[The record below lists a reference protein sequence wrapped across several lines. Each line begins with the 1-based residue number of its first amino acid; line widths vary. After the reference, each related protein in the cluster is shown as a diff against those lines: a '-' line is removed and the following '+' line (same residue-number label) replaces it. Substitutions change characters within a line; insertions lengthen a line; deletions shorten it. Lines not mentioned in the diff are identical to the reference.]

1 METKK
6 CPNCRAIIPS
16 LTNVCEYCDTTVEN
30 VPTVSDTSSDKPSLD
45 SAINVLEH
53 DLVKLKGVPAPSI
66 GKNLI
71 TAILTYFTL
80 GLYLVFRKKV
90 LKENSFE
97 VIEAIATKNVR
108 NLRTYYGDNTKVK
121 ALINELEEEL
131 DSLKNLHK
139 KKKRNTNIGCLSI
152 IIVVVLFYGV
162 MGIFSFSYLDDFE
175 QKESKNKMDNAVI
188 YAKIDSLIEI
198 GQYNKAKSLSVTL
211 EGYDE
216 DKKALKKIQ
225 QSKIDKHFNNVK
237 TLILENKLD
246 QAEMILIDI
255 VWEPI
260 DVKDYGEDRISTED
274 KEMIKIIDDKK
285 QSLINMINK
294 KRAGN

>member
-152 IIVVVLFYGV
+152 VIIFILILIGS
-162 MGIFSFSYLDDFE
+162 IQEDEEKRSQNKIDD
-175 QKESKNKMDNAVI
+175 AVI
-188 YAKIDSLIEI
+188 HAKIDSLIEI

-216 DKKALKKIQ
+216 DKNAFKKIQ
-225 QSKIDKHFNNVK
+225 KSKIDKHLNSAK
-237 TLILENKLD
+237 ELILENKLD

>member
-90 LKENSFE
+90 MKKNSFE
-97 VIEAIATKNVR
+97 AIEAIATKNVR

-152 IIVVVLFYGV
+152 VIIFILILIGS
-162 MGIFSFSYLDDFE
+162 IQEDEEKRSQNKIDD
-175 QKESKNKMDNAVI
+175 AVI

-216 DKKALKKIQ
+216 DKNAFKKIQ
-225 QSKIDKHFNNVK
+225 KSKIDKHLNSAK
-237 TLILENKLD
+237 DLILENKLD
-246 QAEMILIDI
+246 QAEMVLIDI
-255 VWEPI
+255 IWEPI

-285 QSLINMINK
+285 QSLMNMINK

>member
-90 LKENSFE
+90 MKKNSFE
-97 VIEAIATKNVR
+97 AIEAIATKNVR

-152 IIVVVLFYGV
+152 VIIFILILIGS
-162 MGIFSFSYLDDFE
+162 IQEDEEKRSQNKIDD
-175 QKESKNKMDNAVI
+175 AVI

-246 QAEMILIDI
+246 QAEMVLIDI
-255 VWEPI
+255 IWEPI

-285 QSLINMINK
+285 QSLMNMINK

>member
-90 LKENSFE
+90 MKKNSFE
-97 VIEAIATKNVR
+97 AIEAIATKNVR

-152 IIVVVLFYGV
+152 VIIFMFFLIVD
-162 MGIFSFSYLDDFE
+162 IQDDE
-175 QKESKNKMDNAVI
+175 EKRSQNKIDDAVI

-216 DKKALKKIQ
+216 DKNAFKKIQ
-225 QSKIDKHFNNVK
+225 KSKIDKHLNSAK
-237 TLILENKLD
+237 ELILENKLD
-246 QAEMILIDI
+246 QAEMVLIDI
-255 VWEPI
+255 IWEPI

-285 QSLINMINK
+285 QSLMNMINK

>member
-80 GLYLVFRKKV
+80 GLYLVFRKKII
-90 LKENSFE
+90 KKNSFE
-97 VIEAIATKNVR
+97 AIEAIATKNVR

-121 ALINELEEEL
+121 ALISELEEEL

-152 IIVVVLFYGV
+152 VIIFMFFLIVD
-162 MGIFSFSYLDDFE
+162 IQDDE
-175 QKESKNKMDNAVI
+175 EKRSQNKIDDAVI
-188 YAKIDSLIEI
+188 HAKIDSLIEI

-216 DKKALKKIQ
+216 DKNAFKKIQ
-225 QSKIDKHFNNVK
+225 KSKIDKHLNSAK
-237 TLILENKLD
+237 ELILENKLD
-246 QAEMILIDI
+246 QAEMVLIDI
-255 VWEPI
+255 IWEPI

-285 QSLINMINK
+285 QSLMNMINK

>member
-152 IIVVVLFYGV
+152 VIIFILILIGS
-162 MGIFSFSYLDDFE
+162 IQEDEEKRSQNKIDD
-175 QKESKNKMDNAVI
+175 AVI

-216 DKKALKKIQ
+216 DKNAFKKIQ
-225 QSKIDKHFNNVK
+225 KSKIDKHLNSAK
-237 TLILENKLD
+237 ELILENKLD
-246 QAEMILIDI
+246 QAEMVLIDI
-255 VWEPI
+255 IWEPI

-285 QSLINMINK
+285 QSLMNMINK

>member
-90 LKENSFE
+90 LKESSFE
-97 VIEAIATKNVR
+97 TIEAIATKNVR

-152 IIVVVLFYGV
+152 VIIFILILIGS
-162 MGIFSFSYLDDFE
+162 IQEDEEKRSQNKIDD
-175 QKESKNKMDNAVI
+175 AVI
-188 YAKIDSLIEI
+188 HAKIDSLIEI

-216 DKKALKKIQ
+216 DKKALNKIQ
-225 QSKIDKHFNNVK
+225 KSKIDKHLNSAK
-237 TLILENKLD
+237 ELILENKLD
-246 QAEMILIDI
+246 QAEMVLIDI
-255 VWEPI
+255 IWEPI

-285 QSLINMINK
+285 QSLMNMINK

>member
-90 LKENSFE
+90 MKKNSFE
-97 VIEAIATKNVR
+97 AIEAIATKNVR

-152 IIVVVLFYGV
+152 VIIFILILIGS
-162 MGIFSFSYLDDFE
+162 IQEDEEKRSQNKIDD
-175 QKESKNKMDNAVI
+175 AVI
-188 YAKIDSLIEI
+188 YEKIDSLIEI

-216 DKKALKKIQ
+216 DKKALNKIQ
-225 QSKIDKHFNNVK
+225 KSKIDKHLDSAK
-237 TLILENKLD
+237 ELILENKLD
-246 QAEMILIDI
+246 QAEMVLIDI
-255 VWEPI
+255 IWEPI

>member
-90 LKENSFE
+90 MKKNSFE
-97 VIEAIATKNVR
+97 AIEAIATKNVR

-152 IIVVVLFYGV
+152 VIIFILILIGS
-162 MGIFSFSYLDDFE
+162 IQEDEEKRSQNKIDD
-175 QKESKNKMDNAVI
+175 AVI
-188 YAKIDSLIEI
+188 HAKIDSLIEI

-216 DKKALKKIQ
+216 DKNAFKKIQ
-225 QSKIDKHFNNVK
+225 KSKIDKHLNSAK
-237 TLILENKLD
+237 ELILENKLD
-246 QAEMILIDI
+246 QAEMVLIDI
-255 VWEPI
+255 IWEPI

-285 QSLINMINK
+285 QSLMNMINK

>member
-6 CPNCRAIIPS
+6 CPNCRAEMPALSNI
-16 LTNVCEYCDTTVEN
+16 CEYCDTTVEN
-30 VPTVSDTSSDKPSLD
+30 VSTISDSSSDKPPTLN

-53 DLVKLKGVPAPSI
+53 DLIKLKAVPAPSI
-66 GKNLI
+66 GKNLL

-80 GLYLVFRKKV
+80 GLYLIFRKKV
-90 LKENSFE
+90 LKINSFE
-97 VIEAIATKNVR
+97 AIEAIAVKNSR
-108 NLRTYYGDNTKVK
+108 SIRTHYSDNKKVQS
-121 ALINELEEEL
+121 LIREL
-131 DSLKNLHK
+131 DEEINSLKSLHK

-152 IIVVVLFYGV
+152 VIIFMFFLIVD
-162 MGIFSFSYLDDFE
+162 IQDDE
-175 QKESKNKMDNAVI
+175 EKRSQNKIDDAVI
-188 YAKIDSLIEI
+188 YEKIDSLIEI

-225 QSKIDKHFNNVK
+225 KSKIDKHLNSAK
-237 TLILENKLD
+237 ELILENKLD
-246 QAEMILIDI
+246 QAEMVLIDI
-255 VWEPI
+255 IWEPI
-260 DVKDYGEDRISTED
+260 DVKDYGEDRISNED

>member
-152 IIVVVLFYGV
+152 VIIFILILIGS
-162 MGIFSFSYLDDFE
+162 IQEDEEKRSQNKIDD
-175 QKESKNKMDNAVI
+175 AVI
-188 YAKIDSLIEI
+188 HAKIDSLIEI

-216 DKKALKKIQ
+216 DKNAFKKIQ
-225 QSKIDKHFNNVK
+225 KSKIDKHLNSAK
-237 TLILENKLD
+237 ELILENKLD
-246 QAEMILIDI
+246 QAEMVLIDI
-255 VWEPI
+255 IWEPI

-285 QSLINMINK
+285 QSLMNMINK

>member
-1 METKK
+1 M
-6 CPNCRAIIPS
+6 PALSNI
-16 LTNVCEYCDTTVEN
+16 CEYCDTTVEN
-30 VPTVSDTSSDKPSLD
+30 VSTISDSSSDKPPTLN

-53 DLVKLKGVPAPSI
+53 DLIKLKAVPAPSI
-66 GKNLI
+66 GKNLL

-80 GLYLVFRKKV
+80 GLYLIFRKKV
-90 LKENSFE
+90 LKINSFE
-97 VIEAIATKNVR
+97 AIEAIAVKNSR
-108 NLRTYYGDNTKVK
+108 SIRTHYSDNKKVQS
-121 ALINELEEEL
+121 LIREL
-131 DSLKNLHK
+131 DEEINSVKSLHK

-152 IIVVVLFYGV
+152 VIIFILILIGS
-162 MGIFSFSYLDDFE
+162 IQEDEEKRSQNKIDD
-175 QKESKNKMDNAVI
+175 AVI

-216 DKKALKKIQ
+216 DKNAFKKIQ
-225 QSKIDKHFNNVK
+225 KSKIDKHLNSAK
-237 TLILENKLD
+237 ELILENKLD
-246 QAEMILIDI
+246 QAEMVLIDI
-255 VWEPI
+255 IWEPI

-285 QSLINMINK
+285 QSLMNMINK

>member
-90 LKENSFE
+90 MKKNSFE
-97 VIEAIATKNVR
+97 AIEAIATKNVR

-152 IIVVVLFYGV
+152 VIIFILILIGS
-162 MGIFSFSYLDDFE
+162 IQEDEEKRSQNKIDD
-175 QKESKNKMDNAVI
+175 AVI
-188 YAKIDSLIEI
+188 HAKIDSLIEI

-216 DKKALKKIQ
+216 DKNAFKKIQ
-225 QSKIDKHFNNVK
+225 KSKIDKHLNSAK
-237 TLILENKLD
+237 ELILENKLD
-246 QAEMILIDI
+246 QAEMVLIDI
-255 VWEPI
+255 IWEPI

>member
-152 IIVVVLFYGV
+152 VIIF
-162 MGIFSFSYLDDFE
+162 I
-175 QKESKNKMDNAVI
+175 
-188 YAKIDSLIEI
+188 
-198 GQYNKAKSLSVTL
+198 
-211 EGYDE
+211 
-216 DKKALKKIQ
+216 
-225 QSKIDKHFNNVK
+225 
-237 TLILENKLD
+237 LILIGSIQEDEEKRSQNLK
-246 QAEMILIDI
+246 IL
-255 VWEPI
+255 
-260 DVKDYGEDRISTED
+260 
-274 KEMIKIIDDKK
+274 
-285 QSLINMINK
+285 
-294 KRAGN
+294 